1 MNSRA
6 TFVPASTPKSV
17 KRPFENLP
25 GMISD
30 QVLSQSVFGTP
41 IREMLPSALL
51 NRWMNLS
58 APKRQELNQLFAMNR
73 KVFKA

>member
-1 MNSRA
+1 
-6 TFVPASTPKSV
+6 
-17 KRPFENLP
+17 
-25 GMISD
+25 MISD